1 MRGTAMLA
9 IIGAIWLLTGLCWTT
24 VALGGDVPMLG
35 HGLPI
40 PAPQR
45 SRDLGPPLRLP
56 VRMVRYIPLRPA
68 VGGEIF
74 HTVSFLLDYTG
85 GPITLA
91 ADAGGTRHTIVDDQ
105 LTLRVTHPDGTTS
118 EYQDELESKW
128 HAPMDLSEHFR
139 TGVNRVDVELSDY
152 YGDVM
157 SSTDLW
163 LTAETPKPAQLP
175 LVLFEGAQPQSYWPA
190 QEAVVEVNGP
200 DPGWRVMLSGDQR
213 GRGGTW
219 AACAL
224 EIRVSHGDGSVH
236 TVSYQYCSTLESVPT
251 GTEQGSTDGP
261 VQMRAPADVISL
273 FGPGTNHAEAFILDG
288 RGGLV
293 ASSPV

>member
-139 TGVNRVDVELSDY
+139 
-152 YGDVM
+152 
-157 SSTDLW
+157 
-163 LTAETPKPAQLP
+163 A
-175 LVLFEGAQPQSYWPA
+175 
-190 QEAVVEVNGP
+190 
-200 DPGWRVMLSGDQR
+200 
-213 GRGGTW
+213 
-219 AACAL
+219 
-224 EIRVSHGDGSVH
+224 
-236 TVSYQYCSTLESVPT
+236 SYQYCSTLESVPT

-273 FGPGTNHAEAFILDG
+273 FGPGTNHVEAFILDG

-293 ASSPV
+293 ASSPVWLALVRDP